1 MQIYQVRRENDKM
14 YFIKA
19 VDSAVGLTRDQY
31 FEVPNG
37 YDEFAKSIRDNIDSK
52 TVLLDENG
60 NLTFEDEKYYG
71 IPVTDI
77 KRVTAIKKAKLKM
90 ESLVQS
96 VDMIT
101 YINYIDINNELYN
114 YGIFITEGNREE
126 KYLEILETGDE
137 HKIDLLEELLLAKD
151 KLGVVKSAKQ
161 DFDDTFEAVFNIV
174 EDDEALDTI
183 LSKI

>member
-1 MQIYQVRRENDKM
+1 MQIWQVRRETNKM
-14 YFIKA
+14 YFIKE
-19 VDSAVGLTRDQY
+19 VDNTDGLERDQW
-31 FEVPNG
+31 FEMPEG
-37 YDEFAKSIRDNIDSK
+37 YEDINKSIKQNINFK
-52 TVLLDENG
+52 AVFLDKEG
-60 NLTFEDEKYYG
+60 KLSFEDEKFYG
-71 IPVTDI
+71 IPTIDI
-77 KRVTAIKKAKLKM
+77 KRVTVIKKAKLKM

-137 HKIDLLEELLLAKD
+137 HKIDLLEDLLLAKD

-161 DFDDTFEAVFNIV
+161 DFDDT
-174 EDDEALDTI
+174 LDTVLNLTENDEQLDVI